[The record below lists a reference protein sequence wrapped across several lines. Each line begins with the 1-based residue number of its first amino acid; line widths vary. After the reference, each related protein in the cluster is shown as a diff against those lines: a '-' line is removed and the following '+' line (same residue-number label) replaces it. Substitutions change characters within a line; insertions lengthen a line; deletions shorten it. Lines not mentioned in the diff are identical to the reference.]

1 MMNEYLHDVLEE
13 ISDEKI
19 AEAVKGK
26 KTKRLTFLKTA
37 AAACI
42 VIAVAAAVV
51 LVGTDKLKTGDGQTQ
66 CQADALTA
74 AAANVAGGEAVPGG
88 AEISREK
95 KWDEKENNEK
105 YIQISFNGKTYLS
118 TGMKA
123 EQTEIG
129 NQLGTATAEGSDIYT
144 DKSYETECEVYS
156 AGGFGSEF
164 LVAVKFGSDGNFYPY
179 KAENYFPSDLASF
192 CDTLNF
198 FENIRFDRDV
208 ILLSDSDAGAS
219 QIRLYDGETLI
230 NAACELLKNNG
241 SAKALEYASENMPAD
256 GVRVLEF
263 GVSSPLLSR
272 YSLFLSVSEDGY
284 IMTNLVDVGVSFF
297 VGKDTVKPLFEAA
310 EKSGGEKYVASTTP
324 VSPDESEQ
332 TAVTETTFAVSQ
344 STEEYAADTVYDP
357 DTIEVTQV
365 YSQNIQTEE

>member
-1 MMNEYLHDVLEE
+1 MNEYLHDALEE

-19 AEAVKGK
+19 AEAVMGRKR
-26 KTKRLTFLKTA
+26 KRLTVLK
-37 AAACI
+37 AACAACV

-51 LVGTDKLKTGDGQTQ
+51 HTGSGRPKNDDRTQ

-95 KWDEKENNEK
+95 KWDEKEDNEK
-105 YIQISFNGKTYLS
+105 YIQLSFNGKTYLS

-129 NQLGTATAEGSDIYT
+129 DQLGTATAEGSDIYT
-144 DKSYETECEVYS
+144 NKSYETECEVYS

-164 LVAVKFGSDGNFYPY
+164 LVAVKFGSDGKFYPY
-179 KAENYFPSDLASF
+179 KSENYFPSDLGGF
-192 CDTLNF
+192 CEALNF
-198 FENIRFDRDV
+198 FENIEFDRDV
-208 ILLSDSDAGAS
+208 ILSSDSDVSGS

-230 NAACELLKNNG
+230 NAACGLLKNNG

-344 STEEYAADTVYDP
+344 STEEYAADTVYAP